1 MSTEEAI
8 ELKNLTQQEKLDFI
22 SEGSYGCAFKRE
34 EPKKGKTKFIM
45 KIQKQN
51 DGSKREEDIGKLIR
65 KIRKYSLYFAP
76 ILKSNIVTI
85 GEVDDD
91 EVKKCTI
98 ITSEENNKQK
108 YVTNR
113 IKYAG
118 EFTIGDFIYGVF
130 EKQPKQF
137 LRTFFSSYFDML
149 YNIHLLNK
157 NGIIHFD
164 LKENNVI
171 YNEDI
176 ERPILIDFGLSID
189 KKLLI
194 PDNYSK
200 YFFTY
205 GYDYPPWC
213 FEISI
218 ITFAVNEFESG
229 YSGELLTED
238 QVNKLCNN
246 FTDINPLF
254 INAGDT
260 GHIDIFTDIERLAY
274 NKKLKEYLKPFIGG
288 SWKIIVEQNLRFID
302 TWDVYAVHV
311 IFLLLFY
318 HIHLYEYINEEFKFI
333 QRFVVKLKREIMATP
348 LERKSYED
356 ILDELMKDL
365 GESNRMSV
373 EYLVKSIQKITKEE
387 DKLQDVKLK
396 LDKLQLRELKKE
408 KLMFSKDK

>member
-1 MSTEEAI
+1 
-8 ELKNLTQQEKLDFI
+8 
-22 SEGSYGCAFKRE
+22 
-34 EPKKGKTKFIM
+34 
-45 KIQKQN
+45 
-51 DGSKREEDIGKLIR
+51 
-65 KIRKYSLYFAP
+65 
-76 ILKSNIVTI
+76 
-85 GEVDDD
+85 
-91 EVKKCTI
+91 
-98 ITSEENNKQK
+98 
-108 YVTNR
+108 
-113 IKYAG
+113 
-118 EFTIGDFIYGVF
+118 
-130 EKQPKQF
+130 
-137 LRTFFSSYFDML
+137 
-149 YNIHLLNK
+149 
-157 NGIIHFD
+157 
-164 LKENNVI
+164 
-171 YNEDI
+171 
-176 ERPILIDFGLSID
+176 
-189 KKLLI
+189 
-194 PDNYSK
+194 
-200 YFFTY
+200 
-205 GYDYPPWC
+205 
-213 FEISI
+213 
-218 ITFAVNEFESG
+218 
-229 YSGELLTED
+229 
-238 QVNKLCNN
+238 VNKLCNN